1 MLGYDSAD
9 CWSLA
14 ADFNGQ
20 NTKWNR
26 IADMPYHRYVRSL
39 KMDGKIPH
47 WIYTTLEFKRKY
59 STDFGNPKYDL
70 QLQCKQLVRFRYGMV
85 H

>member
-47 WIYTTLEFKRKY
+47 WIYTTLEFIRKY
-59 STDFGNPKYDL
+59 STL
-70 QLQCKQLVRFRYGMV
+70 TRFTTNCMWTYV
-85 H
+85 FDSKL